1 MLRIKKKLNNMA
13 KVKLYN
19 KEAKEAGELE
29 LDDAVFGVRKK
40 DEVIYQIY
48 NAMMANAREPWAH
61 SKNKGEV
68 SGGGKKPW
76 KQKGTG
82 RARHGSNRS
91 PLWVGGGV
99 TFGPLK
105 TRNYKQK
112 IQKKMSQLAVRM
124 CLSAKVKEEKFIVLE
139 DLKSNGKTKEMAE
152 FRKALP
158 GLGKTTLLL
167 MDSVD
172 DKINLATRNVPKLDM
187 QQAKDVNVVD
197 LMHHQ
202 YIIITKKGV
211 QKLEKRLAK

>member
-1 MLRIKKKLNNMA
+1 MA

-19 KEAKEAGELE
+19 QEAKEAGELE
-29 LDDAVFGVRKK
+29 LDDAVFGVRSK

-61 SKNKGEV
+61 TKNKGEV

-99 TFGPLK
+99 TFGPLN

-112 IQKKMSQLAVRM
+112 IQKKMNQLAVRM
-124 CLSAKVKEEKFIVLE
+124 CLSSKLKEDKFIVLE
-139 DLKSNGKTKEMAE
+139 DLQSDGKTGKMVEL
-152 FRKALP
+152 RKALP
-158 GLGKTTLLL
+158 GVGKTTLLL
-167 MDSVD
+167 MEGVD
-172 DKINLATRNVPKLDM
+172 EKVNLATRNITKLDM

-202 YIIITKKGV
+202 YIIITKKAV
-211 QKLEKRLAK
+211 EKLEKRLAK

>member
-1 MLRIKKKLNNMA
+1 MA

-19 KEAKEAGELE
+19 QEAKETGELE
-29 LDDAVFGVRKK
+29 LDDAVFGVRLK
-40 DEVIYQIY
+40 DEVVYQVY

-61 SKNKGEV
+61 TKNKSEV

-112 IQKKMSQLAVRM
+112 IQKKMSRQAVRM
-124 CLSAKVKEEKFIVLE
+124 CLSDKATEGKLIVLE
-139 DLKSNGKTKEMAE
+139 DLQMTGKTKQMVEL
-152 FRKALP
+152 RKNLP

-167 MDSVD
+167 AENINDSL
-172 DKINLATRNVPKLDM
+172 NLATRNIARLDM

-197 LMHHQ
+197 LLHHQ
-202 YIIITKKGV
+202 YVITTKKGAE
-211 QKLEKRLAK
+211 QLEKRLAK

>member
-1 MLRIKKKLNNMA
+1 MA

-19 KEAKEAGELE
+19 QEAKETGELE
-29 LDDAVFGVRKK
+29 LDDAVFGVRLK
-40 DEVIYQIY
+40 DEVVYQVY

-61 SKNKGEV
+61 TKNKSEV

-112 IQKKMSQLAVRM
+112 IQKKMSRQAVRM
-124 CLSAKVKEEKFIVLE
+124 CLSDKATEGKLIVLE
-139 DLKSNGKTKEMAE
+139 DLQMTGKTKQMVEL
-152 FRKALP
+152 RKNLP

-167 MDSVD
+167 AENINDSL
-172 DKINLATRNVPKLDM
+172 NLATRNIARLDM
-187 QQAKDVNVVD
+187 QLQTQYHRDV
-197 LMHHQ
+197 
-202 YIIITKKGV
+202 
-211 QKLEKRLAK
+211 